1 MHFSDRQLSGQ
12 WATEVKSM
20 LMALEDTIPG
30 LLKMEVGI
38 NISERPTAF
47 DLVLTADFEDESGLN
62 TYRNHPDHV
71 KVLAFLKDKLEKT
84 AVADYFI

>member
-62 TYRNHPDHV
+62 TYRDHPDHQ

-84 AVADYFI
+84 AVADYYI